1 MEQVECTI
9 KQQAEEMLMQR
20 WIVNYEKE
28 MSFDEFKSKLG
39 IKSTTTEQKDIES
52 ILEDA
57 ESIINLFI

>member
-1 MEQVECTI
+1 
-9 KQQAEEMLMQR
+9 MQR

-39 IKSTTTEQKDIES
+39 IKSITTAPKDIES

-57 ESIINLFI
+57 ESIINLFV